1 VGEVNTIKIVQK
13 SQVNQLNE
21 RLIDVERER
30 NFYKGFYE
38 KVS

>member
-1 VGEVNTIKIVQK
+1 
-13 SQVNQLNE
+13 VNQLNE